1 MTNELEKQ
9 FFNTFGIEPIE
20 FKSCDVG
27 TFCPY
32 PEKECGTDTCPYYR
46 TYKIDYPQITDT
58 HYLKLICILSKEL
71 RMIFRITSEN
81 LEDLKKEILQK
92 SISNYYCYSDE
103 LAPNHQWFYEYKH
116 QVQAL
121 FEEG

>member
-9 FFNTFGIEPIE
+9 FFDTFEIEPRIIGYE
-20 FKSCDVG
+20 VHGVG
-27 TFCPY
+27 
-32 PEKECGTDTCPYYR
+32 
-46 TYKIDYPQITDT
+46 YKVVSQEPIYEYPQITDT

-71 RMIFRITSEN
+71 RMIFRISSEN
-81 LEDLKKEILQK
+81 LEDIKKEILQK
-92 SISNYYCYSDE
+92 CISNYYCYSDE

>member
-9 FFNTFGIEPIE
+9 FFQCFGIEPNCQNTFINPSKCP
-20 FKSCDVG
+20 FNKSR
-27 TFCPY
+27 
-32 PEKECGTDTCPYYR
+32 ECCNCVSFE
-46 TYKIDYPQITDT
+46 YPQITDT

-71 RMIFRITSEN
+71 RMIFRIISEN

-92 SISNYYCYSDE
+92 CISNYYCYSDE

-116 QVQAL
+116 QVRTL

>member
-1 MTNELEKQ
+1 MQLVRGIEPMTNELEKQ
-9 FFNTFGIEPIE
+9 FFDTFGIEPNCK
-20 FKSCDVG
+20 FVKYCDDCTKCG
-27 TFCPY
+27 CYHY
-32 PEKECGTDTCPYYR
+32 PR
-46 TYKIDYPQITDT
+46 ITDT

-103 LAPNHQWFYEYKH
+103 LAPNHQWFYEYEH
-116 QVQAL
+116 QVRTL
-121 FEEG
+121 FEEVN